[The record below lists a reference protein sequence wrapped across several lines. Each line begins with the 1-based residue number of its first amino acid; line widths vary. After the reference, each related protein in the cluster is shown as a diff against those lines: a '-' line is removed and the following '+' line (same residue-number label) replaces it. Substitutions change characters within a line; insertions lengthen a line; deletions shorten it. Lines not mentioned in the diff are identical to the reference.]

1 MKILL
6 ISPAVDAEKRTNK
19 GLMMPQLA
27 LYILAGLTPPE
38 HEVVIIEEETGHIDL
53 EQECN
58 MVGISCM
65 TANAPRAYELCR
77 EFKRRGKTVI
87 LGGVHPSILPDE
99 ALQHADCV
107 VVGEAEG
114 VWEILIKDF
123 QNNNLKI
130 KYHDPI
136 PDLGKYV
143 PKDFS
148 KMIKKGLF
156 NLIPIMT
163 TRGCP
168 YNCDFCCVTNL
179 FGKKIRHI
187 PIENVVRDI
196 QESGS
201 KNFMFLDDNIIG
213 HPKYAKEL
221 FRAIKPLRIKWVGQA
236 SISLLT
242 RDDELMQL
250 AAESGCKVLFFGIE
264 SVSEEQLQ
272 SMRKAIKE
280 IEHLES
286 AFKKIKKMGILILAS
301 MIFGFDNDT
310 KEIFNETVR
319 FLIRNKV
326 SIASFNVL
334 TPYPGT
340 KIYENFKNEN
350 RLITTEWMYYDHNT
364 VVFKPIN
371 MTPYELQIGKIN
383 ARKKFY
389 SLSSV
394 MKRSLGNLFNP
405 LIYFAINYGH
415 MKQVKVESDRIAK
428 IKSELFENNH
438 EL

>member
-38 HEVVIIEEETGHIDL
+38 HEVVIIEEETCHINL

-123 QNNNLKI
+123 QNNNLKR

-221 FRAIKPLRIKWVGQA
+221 FRAIKLLRIKWVGQA

-250 AAESGCKVLFFGIE
+250 AAESGCKVLFLGIE

-301 MIFGFDNDT
+301 IIFGFDNDT

-340 KIYENFKNEN
+340 NIYENFKNEN

-389 SLSSV
+389 SLLYV
-394 MKRSLGNLFNP
+394 FSL
-405 LIYFAINYGH
+405 I
-415 MKQVKVESDRIAK
+415 
-428 IKSELFENNH
+428 
-438 EL
+438 

>member
-99 ALQHADCV
+99 ALQHANCV

-123 QNNNLKI
+123 QNNSLKR

-143 PKDFS
+143 PKNFS
-148 KMIKKGLF
+148 KMIKKGFF
-156 NLIPIMT
+156 NLIPVMT

-242 RDDELMQL
+242 GDDELMQL

-301 MIFGFDNDT
+301 IIFGGDNDT

-415 MKQVKVESDRIAK
+415 MKQVKVEA
-428 IKSELFENNH
+428 
-438 EL
+438 

>member
-1 MKILL
+1 
-6 ISPAVDAEKRTNK
+6 
-19 GLMMPQLA
+19 
-27 LYILAGLTPPE
+27 
-38 HEVVIIEEETGHIDL
+38 
-53 EQECN
+53 
-58 MVGISCM
+58 
-65 TANAPRAYELCR
+65 
-77 EFKRRGKTVI
+77 
-87 LGGVHPSILPDE
+87 
-99 ALQHADCV
+99 
-107 VVGEAEG
+107 
-114 VWEILIKDF
+114 
-123 QNNNLKI
+123 
-130 KYHDPI
+130 
-136 PDLGKYV
+136 
-143 PKDFS
+143 
-148 KMIKKGLF
+148 
-156 NLIPIMT
+156 
-163 TRGCP
+163 
-168 YNCDFCCVTNL
+168 
-179 FGKKIRHI
+179 
-187 PIENVVRDI
+187 
-196 QESGS
+196 
-201 KNFMFLDDNIIG
+201 MFLDDNIIG
-213 HPKYAKEL
+213 HPKYAKEF

-394 MKRSLGNLFNP
+394 IKRSLGNLFNP

-415 MKQVKVESDRIAK
+415 MKQVKVEAERIAK